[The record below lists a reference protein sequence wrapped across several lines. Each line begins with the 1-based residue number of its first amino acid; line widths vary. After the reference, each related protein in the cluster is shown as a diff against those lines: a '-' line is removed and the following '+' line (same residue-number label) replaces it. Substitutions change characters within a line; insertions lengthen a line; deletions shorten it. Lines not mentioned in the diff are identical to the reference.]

1 MAETLHIISDE
12 KSSRP
17 AGPSGIGGWLI
28 LVLLKLWIGA
38 AARIAAAVTFLIA
51 LRGINFHSIATLAS
65 RPPAGLL
72 PAATG
77 IVVGSFGAIAGY
89 LIARKSPKGPLLA
102 KILLLIESGYYAMIL
117 LTLFL
122 ATGPRPVEPLPAWL
136 QPAAYLLTAVLCAG
150 YLFRSRRV
158 DNTFYRR
165 SKPAPPPAEEE
176 TDPRIARIRPFAE
189 FKPPA
194 EPAQT
199 SEEHQPAPAA
209 EVAEAALEEDG
220 HASALPAPRIRP
232 WAESSPARLPE
243 RRESEVQP
251 TSHIEDAPLQ
261 PDAEQIQPAPQPQME
276 LEPKAEE
283 LQPAAEP
290 ENLQPEPETK
300 EAQPVLPAWMRQPEP
315 ETKEAET
322 VEAETVRPAWM
333 LPPKPEANEAEPVP
347 SASNLQPE
355 TGTEESQPVLPAWMR
370 QPEPKT
376 QEAESV
382 RPAWMLPPKPDAK
395 EAEPVPPASQVQ
407 PEPETEEP
415 QSILPAWMLRPE
427 PETEKVQPPASQ
439 LQPEPKTEAPES
451 ILPAWM
457 LPPEPE
463 SEELHAKP
471 ETAEQKSIHAEEVPP
486 EPEPAE
492 FQLWLN
498 AVQSEQPWP
507 VTVPP
512 APEPKAESQP
522 AAPEEDFL
530 TLKAHIA
537 DGVTEWLSSAGMNH
551 GHAASLPETSTPG
564 KRVRMQQKLLRQ
576 VAEICDHAYAVHQG
590 QFPTLPNTAD
600 SHGSL
605 SQELEKWAIAQAA
618 LRLTR
623 ALDIRAAIEANGP
636 FENVIDD
643 SEYLLAIV
651 EKNSS
656 EDSFGQKLGLAEY
669 EGKSGPD
676 IGSLLILQAHRD
688 MFEAELWAHVVS
700 LAGDPDFPDRF
711 RAAGAKAFQDS
722 LHYWHRHL
730 GHIHD
735 DHGLLKPVGV

>member
-1 MAETLHIISDE
+1 VAETLHIISDE

-261 PDAEQIQPAPQPQME
+261 PDAEQIQPAPQSQIE

-283 LQPAAEP
+283 LQPAAET

-300 EAQPVLPAWMRQPEP
+300 EAQPVLPGWMRQPEP

-355 TGTEESQPVLPAWMR
+355 TGTEESQPVLPAWM
-370 QPEPKT
+370 
-376 QEAESV
+376 
-382 RPAWMLPPKPDAK
+382 
-395 EAEPVPPASQVQ
+395 
-407 PEPETEEP
+407 
-415 QSILPAWMLRPE
+415 LRPE
-427 PETEKVQPPASQ
+427 PETEKVHPPASQ

>member
-261 PDAEQIQPAPQPQME
+261 PDAEQIQPAPQSQIE

-283 LQPAAEP
+283 LQPAAET

-300 EAQPVLPAWMRQPEP
+300 EAQPVLPGWMRQPEP

-355 TGTEESQPVLPAWMR
+355 TGTEESQPVLPAWM
-370 QPEPKT
+370 
-376 QEAESV
+376 
-382 RPAWMLPPKPDAK
+382 
-395 EAEPVPPASQVQ
+395 
-407 PEPETEEP
+407 
-415 QSILPAWMLRPE
+415 LRPE
-427 PETEKVQPPASQ
+427 PETEKVHPPASQ